1 MRDSQKLK
9 PLYIRDYLLR
19 YSDEAHPVTLREILE
34 YLRSQGVTAERKSIY
49 DDLEALRLYGTD
61 VVRTQA
67 GRYAAYFIGERTF
80 QLPELKLLADSVQS
94 SRFLTRNKTSAL
106 IRKIESL
113 ASVHQARQLQ
123 RQVFVA
129 DRIKQMNESIY
140 YNVDEIH
147 SGISKNR
154 QIRFRYFRYTVRKTK
169 EYRRGGSWY
178 QVSPYALTWDNEN
191 YYLVA
196 YDGANREIRHYRVDK
211 MERIRVTEEEREG
224 QAAFKALDMGNYSR
238 SVFGMFSG
246 ETTRVTLRFGSELVG
261 AVLDRLGQDAAL
273 TPEGEDFFRVTA
285 EVVVSPQFYAWVFGF
300 GPQAL
305 ILGPEEV
312 RSGMGDFAE
321 AVAALYRPAAGD
333 PCQGRGKEV

>member
-1 MRDSQKLK
+1 MRDAQKLK
-9 PLYIRDYLLR
+9 PLVIRDYLLR
-19 YSDEAHPVTLREILE
+19 YSDEAHPVTLRQILD
-34 YLRSQGVTAERKSIY
+34 YLRSQGVNAERKSVY

-94 SRFLTRNKTSAL
+94 SRFITRAKTASL

-113 ASVHQARQLQ
+113 ASVHQAQLLQ
-123 RQVFVA
+123 RQVYVA

-147 SGISKNR
+147 NGISRNR

-169 EYRRGGSWY
+169 EYRRGGAWY

-196 YDGANREIRHYRVDK
+196 YDGINRDIRHFRVDK
-211 MERIRVTEEEREG
+211 MEKIRVTEEEREG
-224 QAAFKALDMGNYSR
+224 QAAFRALDMGNYSR

-246 ETTRVTLRFGSELVG
+246 ETTRVTLRFSDTLVG
-261 AVLDRLGQDAAL
+261 AVLDRLGQDAVL
-273 TPEGEDFFRVTA
+273 TPEGEDAFRVTA
-285 EVVVSPQFYAWVFGF
+285 EVAVSPQFFAWVFGF
-300 GPQAL
+300 GADAR
-305 ILGPEEV
+305 ILGPAEV
-312 RSGMGDFAE
+312 RSEMGKYAE
-321 AVAALYRPAAGD
+321 TVAALYRPETAAS
-333 PCQGRGKEV
+333 CQEQGKEV

>member
-34 YLRSQGVTAERKSIY
+34 YLRSQGVTAERKSVY

-300 GPQAL
+300 GHRAL

-333 PCQGRGKEV
+333 PCQWRGKEV

>member
-1 MRDSQKLK
+1 MRDAQKLK

-19 YSDEAHPVTLREILE
+19 YSDEAHPVTLREILDW
-34 YLRSQGVTAERKSIY
+34 LRSQGVNAERKSVY
-49 DDLEALRLYGTD
+49 DDLEALRQYGVD

-94 SRFLTRNKTSAL
+94 SRFITRKKTASL

-113 ASVHQARQLQ
+113 GSVHQARQLQ
-123 RQVFVA
+123 RQVLVA

-147 SGISKNR
+147 SGISQNR

-196 YDGANREIRHYRVDK
+196 YDEANRGIRHYRVDK
-211 MERIRVTEEEREG
+211 MERIKVTEEEREG

-246 ETTRVTLRFGSELVG
+246 ETVPVTLLFSNDLVG
-261 AVLDRLGQDAAL
+261 AVLDRLGQDAVL
-273 TPEGEDFFRVTA
+273 TPEGEEDFRVTA
-285 EVVVSPQFYAWVFGF
+285 EVAVSPQFFAWVFGF
-300 GPQAL
+300 GVQAR

-312 RSGMGDFAE
+312 RKEMGAYAE
-321 AVAALYRPAAGD
+321 SVAALYRPEAAD
-333 PCQGRGKEV
+333 PCQGLGKEV

>member
-1 MRDSQKLK
+1 MRDAQKLK

-19 YSDEAHPVTLREILE
+19 YSDEAHPVTLREILDW
-34 YLRSQGVTAERKSIY
+34 LRSQGVNAERKSVY
-49 DDLEALRLYGTD
+49 DDLEALRLYGVD

-94 SRFLTRNKTSAL
+94 SRFITRAKTASL
-106 IRKIESL
+106 IRKIESM
-113 ASVHQARQLQ
+113 ASVHQAQQLQ
-123 RQVFVA
+123 RQVLVA

-147 SGISKNR
+147 SGIARNR

-178 QVSPYALTWDNEN
+178 QMSPFALTWDNEN

-211 MERIRVTEEEREG
+211 MERIKVTEEEREG
-224 QAAFKALDMGNYSR
+224 HAAFRALDMGNYSR

-246 ETTRVTLRFGSELVG
+246 ESVPVTLRFSDDLVG
-261 AVLDRLGQDAAL
+261 AVLDRLGQDAVL
-273 TPEGEDFFRVTA
+273 TPEGEDAFRVTA
-285 EVVVSPQFYAWVFGF
+285 EVAVSPQFFAWVFGF
-300 GPQAL
+300 GTDAR

-312 RSGMGDFAE
+312 RLRMGEYAE
-321 AVAALYRPAAGD
+321 SVAALYRPGETA
-333 PCQGRGKEV
+333 PCQGQGKGV

>member
-1 MRDSQKLK
+1 MRNAQKLK
-9 PLYIRDYLLR
+9 PLMIRDYLLR
-19 YSDEAHPVTLREILE
+19 YSDEAHPVTLREILAW
-34 YLRSQGVTAERKSIY
+34 LRSQGVTAERKSVY
-49 DDLEALRLYGTD
+49 DDLEALRLYGVD
-61 VVRTQA
+61 VIRTQA

-94 SRFLTRNKTSAL
+94 SRFITRNKTAAL

-147 SGISKNR
+147 SGIARNR
-154 QIRFRYFRYTVRKTK
+154 QIRFRYFRYTIRKTK
-169 EYRRGGSWY
+169 EYRRGGAWY
-178 QVSPYALTWDNEN
+178 QVSPFALTWDNEN

-196 YDGANREIRHYRVDK
+196 YDETNREIRHFRVDK

-224 QAAFKALDMGNYSR
+224 QDAFRALDMGNYSR

-246 ETTRVTLRFGSELVG
+246 ETTRVTLRFGNDLVG
-261 AVLDRLGQDAAL
+261 AVLDRLGQDAVL
-273 TPEGEDFFRVTA
+273 TPEGEDAFRVTA
-285 EVVVSPQFYAWVFGF
+285 EVAVSPQFYAWVFGF
-300 GPQAL
+300 GTDAR
-305 ILGPEEV
+305 ILAPAEV
-312 RSGMGDFAE
+312 CAGMGEYAE
-321 AVAALYRPAAGD
+321 AVAALYRPGRTG
-333 PCQGRGKEV
+333 PCQARGKEV

>member
-1 MRDSQKLK
+1 MRDAQKLK
-9 PLYIRDYLLR
+9 PLVIRDYLLR
-19 YSDEAHPVTLREILE
+19 YSDEAHPVTLREILD
-34 YLRSQGVTAERKSIY
+34 YLRSQGVNAERKSVY

-94 SRFLTRNKTSAL
+94 SRFLTRAKTASL

-147 SGISKNR
+147 SGISRNR

-246 ETTRVTLRFGSELVG
+246 ERTRVTLRFANDLVG
-261 AVLDRLGQDAAL
+261 AVLDRLGQDAVL
-273 TPEGEDFFRVTA
+273 TPEGEDAFRVSA
-285 EVVVSPQFYAWVFGF
+285 EVAVSPQFYAWVFGF
-300 GPQAL
+300 GAQAQ

-312 RSGMGDFAE
+312 RSGMGAYAE
-321 AVAALYRPAAGD
+321 EVAALYRRETQA
-333 PCQGRGKEV
+333 PCQGPGKEV

>member
-1 MRDSQKLK
+1 MRDAQKLK

-19 YSDEAHPVTLREILE
+19 YSDEAHPVTLREILDW
-34 YLRSQGVTAERKSIY
+34 LRSQGVNAERKSVY
-49 DDLEALRLYGTD
+49 DDLEALRLYGVD

-94 SRFLTRNKTSAL
+94 SRFITRAKTASL
-106 IRKIESL
+106 IRKIESM
-113 ASVHQARQLQ
+113 ASVHQAQQLQ
-123 RQVFVA
+123 RQVLVA

-140 YNVDEIH
+140 YIVDEIH
-147 SGISKNR
+147 SGIARNR

-178 QVSPYALTWDNEN
+178 QVSPFALTWDNEN

-211 MERIRVTEEEREG
+211 MERIKVTEEEREG
-224 QAAFKALDMGNYSR
+224 HAAFRALDMGNYSR

-246 ETTRVTLRFGSELVG
+246 ETVPVTLRFSDDLVG
-261 AVLDRLGQDAAL
+261 AVLDRLGQDAVL
-273 TPEGEDFFRVTA
+273 TPEGEDAFRVTA
-285 EVVVSPQFYAWVFGF
+285 EVAVSPQFFAWVFGF
-300 GPQAL
+300 GTDAR

-312 RSGMGDFAE
+312 RLRMGEYAE
-321 AVAALYRPAAGD
+321 SVAALYRPGETA
-333 PCQGRGKEV
+333 PCQGQGKGV

>member
-1 MRDSQKLK
+1 MRDAQKLK

-19 YSDEAHPVTLREILE
+19 YSDEAHPVTLREILDW
-34 YLRSQGVTAERKSIY
+34 LRSQGVNAERKSVY
-49 DDLEALRLYGTD
+49 DDLEALRQYGVD

-94 SRFLTRNKTSAL
+94 SRFITRKKTASL

-113 ASVHQARQLQ
+113 GSVHQARQLQ
-123 RQVFVA
+123 RQVLVA

-147 SGISKNR
+147 SGISQNR

-196 YDGANREIRHYRVDK
+196 YDEANRGIRHYRVDK
-211 MERIRVTEEEREG
+211 MERIKVTEKEREG

-246 ETTRVTLRFGSELVG
+246 ETVPVTLRFSDELVG
-261 AVLDRLGQDAAL
+261 AVLDRLGQDAVL
-273 TPEGEDFFRVTA
+273 TPEGEKAFRVTA
-285 EVVVSPQFYAWVFGF
+285 EVAVSPQFFAWVFGF
-300 GPQAL
+300 GTDAR

-312 RSGMGDFAE
+312 RVRMGEYTE
-321 AVAALYRPAAGD
+321 AVAVLYRPGETA
-333 PCQGRGKEV
+333 PCQGQGKEV

>member
-1 MRDSQKLK
+1 MRDAQKLK

-19 YSDEAHPVTLREILE
+19 YSDEAHPVTLREILDW
-34 YLRSQGVTAERKSIY
+34 LRSQGVNAERKSVY
-49 DDLEALRLYGTD
+49 DDLEALRQYGVD

-94 SRFLTRNKTSAL
+94 SRFITRKKTASL

-113 ASVHQARQLQ
+113 GSVHQARQLQ
-123 RQVFVA
+123 RQVLVA

-147 SGISKNR
+147 SGISQNR

-196 YDGANREIRHYRVDK
+196 YDEANRGIRHYRVDK
-211 MERIRVTEEEREG
+211 MERIKVTEEEREG

-246 ETTRVTLRFGSELVG
+246 ETVPVTLRFSDELVG
-261 AVLDRLGQDAAL
+261 AVLDRLGQDAVL
-273 TPEGEDFFRVTA
+273 TPEGEKAFRVTA
-285 EVVVSPQFYAWVFGF
+285 EVAVSPQFFAWVFGF
-300 GPQAL
+300 GTDAR

-312 RSGMGDFAE
+312 RVRMGEYTE
-321 AVAALYRPAAGD
+321 AVAALYRPGETA
-333 PCQGRGKEV
+333 PCQGQGKEV